1 MVNSS
6 LNLLLQITNTVD
18 KPKKNQPSL
27 DITPEIVKEHGLT
40 VDEFRRILDLIGR
53 TPNITELGIFSVMWS
68 EHCSY
73 KSSRPYLRKL
83 PVESPRVLQGP
94 GENAGVIDIGSG
106 LAVAFKIESHNHPS
120 FIEPHQGAAT
130 GVGGI
135 MRDIFTMGA
144 RPIAL
149 MNSLRFGE
157 LEDPRTRFLLNG
169 VVDGISSYGNCTG
182 VPTVG
187 GEIYFDACYN
197 GNILVNAFCLGLVK
211 TDKIFLA
218 GAGGVG
224 NQILYVGSK
233 TGRDGIHGASLLASS
248 EFDETTED
256 KRPTVQVGDPFTE
269 KLLIEA
275 CLELF
280 QCDWVVGVQDMGAA
294 GLTSSSFEM
303 AHRAG
308 NGVFMDLSKVPLRE
322 EGMVP
327 YEILLSESQERM
339 LFVVKP
345 GHEKEA
351 LAILDKWGLDAAI
364 IGEVVEEPNVRIQFE
379 EHEVVN
385 LPISP
390 VVDGALD
397 LKRPA
402 KRPEYIDKVVYT
414 NLNDFLDFSR
424 GDTALKKLL
433 SCPNIASKEWVY
445 EQYDHMVGL
454 NTLIVPGSDAAV
466 LRIKDTNKAVAISVD
481 CNSRYCYL
489 DPYEGAAI
497 AVSEACR
504 NVVCSGAK
512 PIGLTNCLNFGNPEK
527 PEIMWQFQQAV
538 KGMGDACKFFDIPV
552 VSGNVSL
559 YNETKGDAIYP
570 TPTVAVV
577 GLIENQEKVMTQGF
591 KKSGDQ
597 IALIGFTREELGGT
611 EYLKVMFDCSEGKHH
626 VLDRKNEKK
635 VQSFCRELIQKD
647 LISSAHDCSEG
658 GLAVAVA
665 ESCFSPGCE
674 TLGASLMIE
683 STLRNDSLLFG
694 ETQSRIIV
702 SFSKE
707 QINAIKDLAKD
718 FSVDFSLIGIVGG
731 SHLTITINGKE
742 VVKQEIE
749 LLKKI
754 WKNSLGNY
762 ARQTT

>member
-1 MVNSS
+1 MAKS
-6 LNLLLQITNTVD
+6 
-18 KPKKNQPSL
+18 KKNRPGPE
-27 DITPEIVKEHGLT
+27 ITPEIVREHGLT
-40 VDEFRRILDLIGR
+40 VEEFRRILDLIDR
-53 TPNITELGIFSVMWS
+53 PPNLTELGIFSVMWS

-83 PVESPRVLQGP
+83 PVEGPNVLQGP
-94 GENAGVIDIGSG
+94 GENAGVIDIGDG
-106 LAVAFKIESHNHPS
+106 LAVVFKIESHNHPS

-149 MNSLRFGE
+149 MNSLRFGDWE
-157 LEDPRTRFLLNG
+157 EPRTRFLLNG
-169 VVDGISSYGNCTG
+169 VVDGIASYGNCTG

-187 GEIYFDACYN
+187 GEIYFDSCYN
-197 GNILVNAFCLGLVK
+197 GNILGNAFCLGLVK
-211 TDKIFLA
+211 SDRIFLA

-280 QCDWVVGVQDMGAA
+280 ECDWVVGVQDMGAA

-303 AHRAG
+303 AHRAET
-308 NGVFMDLSKVPLRE
+308 GVFMDLSKVPLRE
-322 EGMVP
+322 EGMIP

-339 LFVVKP
+339 LFVIKP

-351 LAILDKWGLDAAI
+351 FAILDKWGLDGAI
-364 IGEVVEEPNVRIQFE
+364 IGEVIEEPCVRIQFDGK
-379 EHEVVN
+379 EVVN
-385 LPISP
+385 LPVFP

-397 LKRPA
+397 LKRET
-402 KRPEYIDKVVYT
+402 KRPEYLDQVVQIDLT
-414 NLNDFLDFSR
+414 ELPDFSH
-424 GDTALKKLL
+424 GDAALKKLL
-433 SCPNIASKEWVY
+433 ACPNIASKEWAF
-445 EQYDHMVGL
+445 EQYDHMVRL
-454 NTLIVPGSDAAV
+454 NTLVLPGSDAAV
-466 LRIKDTNKAVAISVD
+466 LRVKDTQKAIAISVD

-497 AVSEACR
+497 AVAEACR

-538 KGMGDACKFFDIPV
+538 EGMGDACRFFDIPV

-577 GLIENQEKVMTQGF
+577 GLVEDQKQIMTQGF

-597 IALIGFTREELGGT
+597 IALIGFTMEELGGT
-611 EYLKVMFDCSEGKHH
+611 EYLKTMFDRSDGKPP
-626 VLDRKNEKK
+626 VLDRKHEKQ
-635 VQSFCRELIQKD
+635 VQDFCLELIQKGF
-647 LISSAHDCSEG
+647 ISSAHDCSEG
-658 GLAVAVA
+658 GLAIAVA
-665 ESCFSPGCE
+665 ESCFSYGGQ
-674 TLGASLMIE
+674 TLGATLTLE
-683 STLRNDSLLFG
+683 STLRNDTLLFG
-694 ETQSRIIV
+694 ETLSRIII
-702 SFSKE
+702 SFPE
-707 QINAIKDLAKD
+707 ERTNEIEDLAMA
-718 FSVDFSLIGIVGG
+718 FPVDFSLIGKVGG
-731 SHLTITINGKE
+731 SHFTVTVNGKE
-742 VVKQEIE
+742 VIKQEVNI
-749 LLKKI
+749 LKNI
-754 WKNSLGNY
+754 WKTSLGNY
-762 ARQTT
+762 AGQVT

>member
-1 MVNSS
+1 M
-6 LNLLLQITNTVD
+6 D
-18 KPKKNQPSL
+18 KSKKIRPGPE
-27 DITPEIVKEHGLT
+27 ITPAIVREHGLT
-40 VDEFRRILDLIGR
+40 VEEFRRILDLINR
-53 TPNITELGIFSVMWS
+53 PPNLTELGIFSVMWS

-73 KSSRPYLRKL
+73 KSSRPYLRRL
-83 PVESPRVLQGP
+83 PVEGANVLQGP
-94 GENAGVIDIGSG
+94 GENAGVIDIGDG
-106 LAVAFKIESHNHPS
+106 LAVVFKIESHNHPS

-149 MNSLRFGE
+149 LNSLRFGD
-157 LEDPRTRFLLNG
+157 LEEPRTRFLLNG
-169 VVDGISSYGNCTG
+169 VVDGIASYGNCTG

-187 GEIYFDACYN
+187 GEIYFDSCYN

-211 TDKIFLA
+211 TDRIFCA
-218 GAGGVG
+218 GASGVG

-280 QCDWVVGVQDMGAA
+280 KFDWVVGVQDMGAA

-303 AHRAG
+303 AHRAET
-308 NGVFMDLSKVPLRE
+308 GVFMDLSKVPLRE

-339 LFVVKP
+339 LFVI
-345 GHEKEA
+345 EA
-351 LAILDKWGLDAAI
+351 GYENEVFAILDKWGLDGAI
-364 IGEVVEEPNVRIQFE
+364 IGEVIEESCVRIQFDGK
-379 EHEVVN
+379 EVVN
-385 LPISP
+385 LPVFP

-397 LKRPA
+397 LKREV
-402 KRPEYIDKVVYT
+402 KHPEYLDQVAHIDLT
-414 NLNDFLDFSR
+414 ELPDFSR

-433 SCPNIASKEWVY
+433 ACPNIASKEWVF
-445 EQYDHMVGL
+445 EQYDYMVRL
-454 NTLIVPGSDAAV
+454 NTLVLPGSDAAV
-466 LRIKDTNKAVAISVD
+466 LRIKDTQKAVAISVD

-497 AVSEACR
+497 AVAEACR

-512 PIGLTNCLNFGNPEK
+512 PIGLSNCLNFGNPEK

-538 KGMGDACKFFDIPV
+538 EGMGDACRFFDIPV

-559 YNETKGDAIYP
+559 YNETKGEAIYP
-570 TPTVAVV
+570 TPTIAVV
-577 GLIENQEKVMTQGF
+577 GLIEDQNRIMTQGF

-597 IALIGFTREELGGT
+597 IALIGFTMEELGGT
-611 EYLKVMFDCSEGKHH
+611 EYLKIMFDRSEGKPP
-626 VLDRKNEKK
+626 VLDRKHEKQ
-635 VQSFCRELIQKD
+635 VQDFCWELIQKGF
-647 LISSAHDCSEG
+647 ISSAHDCSEG
-658 GLAVAVA
+658 GLAIAVA
-665 ESCFSPGCE
+665 ESCFSYGGQ
-674 TLGASLMIE
+674 TLGATLTLE
-683 STLRNDSLLFG
+683 STLRNDTLLFG
-694 ETQSRIIV
+694 ETQSRIII
-702 SFSKE
+702 SFPE
-707 QINAIKDLAKD
+707 ERINEIEDLAMA
-718 FSVDFSLIGIVGG
+718 FPVDFSLIGKVGG
-731 SHLTITINGKE
+731 SNFTVTVNEEE
-742 VVKQEIE
+742 VIKQEINT
-749 LLKKI
+749 LKEI
-754 WKNSLGNY
+754 WKTSLGNY
-762 ARQTT
+762 AGQVT

>member
-1 MVNSS
+1 M
-6 LNLLLQITNTVD
+6 D
-18 KPKKNQPSL
+18 KPEKIRPGPKVTL
-27 DITPEIVKEHGLT
+27 KIAEEHGLT
-40 VDEFRRILDLIGR
+40 EEEYLRILDLIGR
-53 TPNITELGIFSVMWS
+53 TPNLTELGIFSVMWS

-73 KSSRPYLRKL
+73 KSSKPYLKKL
-83 PVESPRVLQGP
+83 PVKSPRVLQGP
-94 GENAGVIDIGSG
+94 GENAGVIDIGDG

-135 MRDIFTMGA
+135 MRDVFTMGA

-157 LEDPRTRFLLNG
+157 LDEPRTRFLLNG
-169 VVDGISSYGNCTG
+169 VVDGIASYGNCTG

-197 GNILVNAFCLGLVK
+197 GNILVNAFCLGLLK
-211 TDKIFLA
+211 SDRIFLA
-218 GAGGVG
+218 DAGGVG

-256 KRPTVQVGDPFTE
+256 KRPTVQIGDPFTE

-280 QCDWVVGVQDMGAA
+280 EYDWVVGVQDMGAA

-303 AHRAG
+303 AHRSKT
-308 NGVFMDLSKVPLRE
+308 GVSMDLSKVPLKE
-322 EGMVP
+322 EGMTP

-339 LFVVKP
+339 LFVIKP

-351 LAILDKWGLDAAI
+351 IAVLDKWGLDAAI
-364 IGEVVEEPNVRIQFE
+364 IGEVIEGSTVHIQFE
-379 EHEVVN
+379 GHEVVN
-385 LPISP
+385 LPIFP

-397 LKRPA
+397 LKRETR
-402 KRPEYIDKVVYT
+402 RPQYLDEVVHI
-414 NLNDFLDFSR
+414 NLTEFPDFSH
-424 GDTALKKLL
+424 GDKALKKLL
-433 SCPNIASKEWVY
+433 ACPNIASKEWVY
-445 EQYDHMVGL
+445 EQYDHMVRL
-454 NTLIVPGSDAAV
+454 NTLVLPGSDAAV

-497 AVSEACR
+497 AVAEACR
-504 NVVCSGAK
+504 NVVCSGAE

-538 KGMGDACKFFDIPV
+538 EGMGDACKFFNIPV

-559 YNETKGDAIYP
+559 YNETKGNAIYP

-577 GLIENQEKVMTQGF
+577 GLIENQQQIMTQGF
-591 KKSGDQ
+591 KESGDQ

-611 EYLKVMFDCSEGKHH
+611 EYLKVMFDRSEGKPP
-626 VLDRKNEKK
+626 VLDRKYEKQ
-635 VQSFCRELIQKD
+635 VHDFCRELIQKG

-665 ESCFSPGCE
+665 ESCFSPGCQ
-674 TLGASLMIE
+674 TLGATLTLE
-683 STLRNDSLLFG
+683 STLRNDTLLFG
-694 ETQSRIIV
+694 ETQSRIVI
-702 SFSKE
+702 SFSE
-707 QINAIKDLAKD
+707 ERINQIEDMARKSK
-718 FSVDFSLIGIVGG
+718 VDFSLIGKVGG
-731 SHLTITINGKE
+731 SHFTVMVNGKE
-742 VVKQEIE
+742 VVKQDIE
-749 LLKKI
+749 DLKEI
-754 WKNSLGNY
+754 WKTSLGNY
-762 ARQTT
+762 AR

>member
-1 MVNSS
+1 M
-6 LNLLLQITNTVD
+6 D
-18 KPKKNQPSL
+18 KPKKIRPAPE
-27 DITPEIVKEHGLT
+27 ITPEIVREHGLT
-40 VDEFRRILDLIGR
+40 VEEFRRITDLIDR
-53 TPNITELGIFSVMWS
+53 TPNMTELGIFSVMWS

-83 PVESPRVLQGP
+83 PVEGPKVLQGP
-94 GENAGVIDIGSG
+94 GENAGVIDIGDG
-106 LAVAFKIESHNHPS
+106 LAVVFKIESHNHPS
-120 FIEPHQGAAT
+120 FIEPRQGAAT

-149 MNSLRFGE
+149 MNSLRFGD
-157 LEDPRTRFLLNG
+157 LEEPRTRFLLNG
-169 VVDGISSYGNCTG
+169 VVDGIASYGNCTG

-187 GEIYFDACYN
+187 GEIYFDSCYN

-211 TDKIFLA
+211 TDRIFLA

-280 QCDWVVGVQDMGAA
+280 EFDWVMGVQDMGAA

-303 AHRAG
+303 AHRAKT
-308 NGVFMDLSKVPLRE
+308 GVFMDLSKVPLRE
-322 EGMVP
+322 EGMIP

-339 LFVVKP
+339 LFVIEP
-345 GHEKEA
+345 GHENEA
-351 LAILDKWGLDAAI
+351 FAILDKWGLDGAI
-364 IGEVVEEPNVRIQFE
+364 IGEVIEESCVRIQFDGK
-379 EHEVVN
+379 EVVN
-385 LPISP
+385 LPVFP

-397 LKRPA
+397 LKREV
-402 KRPEYIDKVVYT
+402 KHPEYLDQVAHIDLT
-414 NLNDFLDFSR
+414 ELPDFSR

-433 SCPNIASKEWVY
+433 ACPNIASKEWVF
-445 EQYDHMVGL
+445 EQYDHMVRL
-454 NTLIVPGSDAAV
+454 NTLVLPGSDAAV
-466 LRIKDTNKAVAISVD
+466 LRIKDTQKAVAISVD

-497 AVSEACR
+497 AVAEACR

-512 PIGLTNCLNFGNPEK
+512 PIGLSNCLNFGNPEK

-538 KGMGDACKFFDIPV
+538 EGMGDACRFFDIPV

-559 YNETKGDAIYP
+559 YNETKGEAIYP
-570 TPTVAVV
+570 TPTIAVV
-577 GLIENQEKVMTQGF
+577 GLIEDQNRIMTQGF

-597 IALIGFTREELGGT
+597 IALIGFTMEELGGT
-611 EYLKVMFDCSEGKHH
+611 EYLKIMFDRSEGKPP
-626 VLDRKNEKK
+626 VLDRKHEKQ
-635 VQSFCRELIQKD
+635 VQDFCWELIQKGF
-647 LISSAHDCSEG
+647 ISSAHDCSEG
-658 GLAVAVA
+658 GLAIAVA
-665 ESCFSPGCE
+665 ESCFSYGGQ
-674 TLGASLMIE
+674 TLGATLTLE
-683 STLRNDSLLFG
+683 STLRNDTLLFG
-694 ETQSRIIV
+694 ETQSRIII
-702 SFSKE
+702 SFPE
-707 QINAIKDLAKD
+707 ERINEIEDLAMA
-718 FSVDFSLIGIVGG
+718 FPVDFSLIGKVGG
-731 SHLTITINGKE
+731 SHFTVTVNEEE
-742 VVKQEIE
+742 VIKQEINILKE
-749 LLKKI
+749 L
-754 WKNSLGNY
+754 WKTSLGSY
-762 ARQTT
+762 AGQVT

>member
-1 MVNSS
+1 M
-6 LNLLLQITNTVD
+6 D
-18 KPKKNQPSL
+18 KPKKIRPAPE
-27 DITPEIVKEHGLT
+27 ITPEIVREHGLT
-40 VDEFRRILDLIGR
+40 VEEFRRITDLIDR
-53 TPNITELGIFSVMWS
+53 TPNMTELGIFSVMWS

-83 PVESPRVLQGP
+83 PVEGPKVLQGP
-94 GENAGVIDIGSG
+94 GENAGVIDIGDG
-106 LAVAFKIESHNHPS
+106 LAVVFKIESHNHPS
-120 FIEPHQGAAT
+120 FIEPRQGAAT

-149 MNSLRFGE
+149 MNSLRFGD
-157 LEDPRTRFLLNG
+157 LEEPRTRFLLNG
-169 VVDGISSYGNCTG
+169 VVDGIASYGNCTG

-187 GEIYFDACYN
+187 GEIYFDSCYN

-211 TDKIFLA
+211 TDRIFLA

-280 QCDWVVGVQDMGAA
+280 EFDWVMGVQDMGAA

-303 AHRAG
+303 AHRAKT
-308 NGVFMDLSKVPLRE
+308 GVFMDLSKVPLRE
-322 EGMVP
+322 EGMIP

-339 LFVVKP
+339 LFVIEP
-345 GHEKEA
+345 GHENEA
-351 LAILDKWGLDAAI
+351 FAILDKWGLDGAI
-364 IGEVVEEPNVRIQFE
+364 IGEVIEESCVRIQFDGR
-379 EHEVVN
+379 EVVN
-385 LPISP
+385 LPVFP

-397 LKRPA
+397 LKREV
-402 KRPEYIDKVVYT
+402 KHPEYLDQVAHIDLT
-414 NLNDFLDFSR
+414 ELPDFSR

-433 SCPNIASKEWVY
+433 ACPNIASKEWVF
-445 EQYDHMVGL
+445 EQYDHMVRL
-454 NTLIVPGSDAAV
+454 NTLVLPGSDAAV
-466 LRIKDTNKAVAISVD
+466 LRIKDTQKAVAISVD

-497 AVSEACR
+497 AVAEACR

-512 PIGLTNCLNFGNPEK
+512 PIGLSNCLNFGNPEK

-538 KGMGDACKFFDIPV
+538 EGMGDACRFFDIPV

-559 YNETKGDAIYP
+559 YNETKGEAIYP
-570 TPTVAVV
+570 TPTIAVV
-577 GLIENQEKVMTQGF
+577 GLIEDQNRIMTQGF

-597 IALIGFTREELGGT
+597 IALIGFTMEELGGT
-611 EYLKVMFDCSEGKHH
+611 EYLKIMFDRSEGKPP
-626 VLDRKNEKK
+626 VLDRKHEKQ
-635 VQSFCRELIQKD
+635 VQDFCWELIQKGF
-647 LISSAHDCSEG
+647 ISSAHDCSEG
-658 GLAVAVA
+658 GLAIAVA
-665 ESCFSPGCE
+665 ESCFSYGGQ
-674 TLGASLMIE
+674 TLGATLTLE
-683 STLRNDSLLFG
+683 STLRNDTLLFG
-694 ETQSRIIV
+694 ETQSRIII
-702 SFSKE
+702 SFPE
-707 QINAIKDLAKD
+707 ERINEIEDLAMT
-718 FSVDFSLIGIVGG
+718 FPVDFSLIGKVGG
-731 SHLTITINGKE
+731 SHFTVTVNEEE
-742 VVKQEIE
+742 VIKQEINILKE
-749 LLKKI
+749 L
-754 WKNSLGNY
+754 WKTSLGNY
-762 ARQTT
+762 AGQVT

>member
-1 MVNSS
+1 
-6 LNLLLQITNTVD
+6 VD
-18 KPKKNQPSL
+18 KPKKNRPGPE
-27 DITPEIVKEHGLT
+27 ITPEIVREHGLT
-40 VDEFRRILDLIGR
+40 VEEFRRILDLIDR
-53 TPNITELGIFSVMWS
+53 PPNLTELGIFSVMWS

-83 PVESPRVLQGP
+83 PVEGPNVLQGP
-94 GENAGVIDIGSG
+94 GENAGVIDIGDG
-106 LAVAFKIESHNHPS
+106 LAVVFKIESHNHPS

-149 MNSLRFGE
+149 MNSLRFGD
-157 LEDPRTRFLLNG
+157 LEEPRTRFLLNG
-169 VVDGISSYGNCTG
+169 VVDGIASYGNCTG

-187 GEIYFDACYN
+187 GEIYFDSCYN

-211 TDKIFLA
+211 TDRIFLA

-280 QCDWVVGVQDMGAA
+280 ACDWVVGVQDMGAA

-303 AHRAG
+303 AHRAET
-308 NGVFMDLSKVPLRE
+308 GVFMDLSKVPLRE
-322 EGMVP
+322 EGMIP

-339 LFVVKP
+339 LFVIKP
-345 GHEKEA
+345 GHENEA
-351 LAILDKWGLDAAI
+351 FAILDKWGLDGAI
-364 IGEVVEEPNVRIQFE
+364 IGEVIEEPCVRIQFDGK
-379 EHEVVN
+379 EVVN
-385 LPISP
+385 LPVFP

-397 LKRPA
+397 LKRET
-402 KRPEYIDKVVYT
+402 KRPEYLDQVVQVDLT
-414 NLNDFLDFSR
+414 ELPDFSR

-433 SCPNIASKEWVY
+433 ACPNIASKEWAF
-445 EQYDHMVGL
+445 EQYDHMVRL
-454 NTLIVPGSDAAV
+454 NTLVLPGSDAAV
-466 LRIKDTNKAVAISVD
+466 LRVKDTQKAVAISVD

-497 AVSEACR
+497 AVAEACR

-538 KGMGDACKFFDIPV
+538 EGMGDACRFFDIPV

-577 GLIENQEKVMTQGF
+577 GLVEDQKQIMTQGF

-597 IALIGFTREELGGT
+597 IALIGFTMEELGGT
-611 EYLKVMFDCSEGKHH
+611 EYLKTMFDRSEGKPP
-626 VLDRKNEKK
+626 VLDRKHEKQ
-635 VQSFCRELIQKD
+635 VQGFCLELIQKGF
-647 LISSAHDCSEG
+647 ISSAHDCSEG
-658 GLAVAVA
+658 GLAIAVA
-665 ESCFSPGCE
+665 ESCFSYGGQ
-674 TLGASLMIE
+674 TLGATLTLE
-683 STLRNDSLLFG
+683 STLRNDTLLFG
-694 ETQSRIIV
+694 ETLSRIII
-702 SFSKE
+702 SFPE
-707 QINAIKDLAKD
+707 ERTNEIEDLAMA
-718 FSVDFSLIGIVGG
+718 FPVDFSLIGKVGG
-731 SHLTITINGKE
+731 SHFTVTVNGKE
-742 VVKQEIE
+742 VIKQEVNI
-749 LLKKI
+749 LKNI
-754 WKNSLGNY
+754 WKTSLGSY
-762 ARQTT
+762 AGQVT

>member
-1 MVNSS
+1 
-6 LNLLLQITNTVD
+6 VD
-18 KPKKNQPSL
+18 KPKKIQPGL
-27 DITPEIVKEHGLT
+27 EITPEIVKEHGLT
-40 VDEFRRILDLIGR
+40 VEEFRRILDLIGR
-53 TPNITELGIFSVMWS
+53 TPNMTELGIFSVMWS

-83 PVESPRVLQGP
+83 PVESPRVLQDP
-94 GENAGVIDIGSG
+94 GENAGVIDIGDG
-106 LAVAFKIESHNHPS
+106 LAVAFKIESHNQLS
-120 FIEPHQGAAT
+120 FIEPRQGAAT

-135 MRDIFTMGA
+135 MRDVFTMGA

-157 LEDPRTRFLLNG
+157 LEEPRTRFLLNG

-197 GNILVNAFCLGLVK
+197 GNNLVNAFCLGLVK
-211 TDKIFLA
+211 TDRIFLA

-233 TGRDGIHGASLLASS
+233 TGRDGIHGASLLAAS
-248 EFDETTED
+248 EFDENTED

-280 QCDWVVGVQDMGAA
+280 ECDWVVGVQDMGAA

-303 AHRAG
+303 AHRAET
-308 NGVFMDLSKVPLRE
+308 GVFMDLSKVPLRE
-322 EGMVP
+322 EGMTP

-339 LFVVKP
+339 LFVIKP
-345 GHEKEA
+345 GYEKEA

-379 EHEVVN
+379 GKEVVN
-385 LPISP
+385 LPIIP

-397 LKRPA
+397 LKRPT
-402 KRPEYIDKVVYT
+402 KRPDYLDEVAHISLT
-414 NLNDFLDFSR
+414 EFPDFSR

-433 SCPNIASKEWVY
+433 ACLNIASKEWVY
-445 EQYDHMVGL
+445 EQYDHMVRL
-454 NTLIVPGSDAAV
+454 NTLVLPGSDAAV
-466 LRIKDTNKAVAISVD
+466 MRIKDTNKAIAMSVD

-497 AVSEACR
+497 AVAEACR
-504 NVVCSGAK
+504 NVVCSGAE

-538 KGMGDACKFFDIPV
+538 EGMGDACRFFDIPV

-577 GLIENQEKVMTQGF
+577 GLIEDKKKIMTQGF

-597 IALIGFTREELGGT
+597 IALIGFTMEELGGT
-611 EYLKVMFDCSEGKHH
+611 EYLKVMFDRSAGKPP
-626 VLDRKNEKK
+626 VLDRKHEKQ
-635 VQSFCRELIQKD
+635 VQGFCRELIQRGF
-647 LISSAHDCSEG
+647 ISSAHDCSEG
-658 GLAVAVA
+658 GLAIAVA
-665 ESCFSPGCE
+665 ESCFSPGCQ
-674 TLGASLMIE
+674 TLGATLTLE
-683 STLRNDSLLFG
+683 STLRNDTLLFG
-694 ETQSRIIV
+694 ETQSRIVI
-702 SFSKE
+702 SFPE
-707 QINAIKDLAKD
+707 ERINEIEDLAMA
-718 FSVDFSLIGIVGG
+718 FPVDFSLIGKVGG
-731 SHLTITINGKE
+731 SHFTIMVNGNE
-742 VVKQEIE
+742 IIKQEIDV
-749 LLKKI
+749 LKEI
-754 WKNSLGNY
+754 WKTSLGNY
-762 ARQTT
+762 AGQTT

>member
-1 MVNSS
+1 MAKSFF
-6 LNLLLQITNTVD
+6 NLLFQIPDTVD
-18 KPKKNQPSL
+18 KTKKNRPGPE
-27 DITPEIVKEHGLT
+27 ITPQIVKEHGLT
-40 VDEFRRILDLIGR
+40 VEEFRRILDLIER
-53 TPNITELGIFSVMWS
+53 TPNLTELGIFSVMWS

-83 PVESPRVLQGP
+83 PVEGPRVLQGP
-94 GENAGVIDIGSG
+94 GENAGVIDIGDG
-106 LAVAFKIESHNHPS
+106 QAVAFKIESHNHPS
-120 FIEPHQGAAT
+120 FIEPRQGAAT

-157 LEDPRTRFLLNG
+157 LSEPRTRFLLNG

-197 GNILVNAFCLGLVK
+197 GNILVNAFCLGLVNS
-211 TDKIFLA
+211 DRIFLA

-280 QCDWVVGVQDMGAA
+280 KFDWVVGVQDMGAA

-303 AHRAG
+303 AHRAET
-308 NGVFMDLSKVPLRE
+308 GVFMDLSKVPLRE
-322 EGMVP
+322 EGMIP

-339 LFVVKP
+339 LFVIEP
-345 GHEKEA
+345 GHESEA
-351 LAILDKWGLDAAI
+351 LAVLGKWGLDAAI
-364 IGEVVEEPNVRIQFE
+364 IGEVIEEPCVRIQFE
-379 EHEVVN
+379 GKEVVN
-385 LPISP
+385 LPVFP

-397 LKRPA
+397 LKRESR
-402 KRPEYIDKVVYT
+402 RPKYLDKVEHV
-414 NLNDFLDFSR
+414 NLTELPDISEGN
-424 GDTALKKLL
+424 TALKKLL
-433 SCPNIASKEWVY
+433 ACPNIASKEWVF
-445 EQYDHMVGL
+445 EQYDHMVRL
-454 NTLIVPGSDAAV
+454 NTLVMPGSDAAV
-466 LRIKDTNKAVAISVD
+466 IRIKGTQKAIAMSVD

-497 AVSEACR
+497 AVAEACR
-504 NVVCSGAK
+504 NVVCSGAQ

-538 KGMGDACKFFDIPV
+538 EGMGDACRFFDIPV

-559 YNETKGDAIYP
+559 YNETKRDAIYP

-577 GLIENQEKVMTQGF
+577 GLIEDHKKIMTQGF

-597 IALIGFTREELGGT
+597 IALIGFTMEELGGT
-611 EYLKVMFDCSEGKHH
+611 EYLKVMFDRSEGKIP
-626 VLDRKNEKK
+626 VLDRKHEKQ
-635 VQSFCRELIQKD
+635 VQEFCRELIQKG

-665 ESCFSPGCE
+665 ESCFSYGGE
-674 TLGASLMIE
+674 TFGATLTLE
-683 STLRNDSLLFG
+683 STLRNDTLLFG
-694 ETQSRIIV
+694 ETQSRIVV
-702 SFSKE
+702 SFPE
-707 QINAIKDLAKD
+707 ERIDEIEDLAMA
-718 FSVDFSLIGIVGG
+718 FPVDFSLIGKVGG
-731 SHLTITINGKE
+731 SHYTINVNGKE
-742 VVKQEIE
+742 VVKQEINIIKE
-749 LLKKI
+749 I
-754 WKNSLGNY
+754 WKTSLGNY
-762 ARQTT
+762 AGQVT

>member
-1 MVNSS
+1 M
-6 LNLLLQITNTVD
+6 D
-18 KPKKNQPSL
+18 KPKKIRPAPE
-27 DITPEIVKEHGLT
+27 ITPEIVREHGLT
-40 VDEFRRILDLIGR
+40 VEEFRRITDLIDR
-53 TPNITELGIFSVMWS
+53 TPNMTELGIFSVMWS

-83 PVESPRVLQGP
+83 PVEGPKVLQGP
-94 GENAGVIDIGSG
+94 GENAGVIDIGDG
-106 LAVAFKIESHNHPS
+106 LAVVFKIESHNHPS
-120 FIEPHQGAAT
+120 FIEPRQGAAT

-149 MNSLRFGE
+149 MNSLRFGD
-157 LEDPRTRFLLNG
+157 LEEPRTRFLLNG
-169 VVDGISSYGNCTG
+169 VVDGIASYGNCTG

-187 GEIYFDACYN
+187 GEIYFDSCYN

-211 TDKIFLA
+211 TDRIFLA

-280 QCDWVVGVQDMGAA
+280 EFDWVMGVQDMGAA

-303 AHRAG
+303 AHRAKT
-308 NGVFMDLSKVPLRE
+308 GVFMDLSKVPLRE
-322 EGMVP
+322 EGMIP

-339 LFVVKP
+339 LFVIEP
-345 GHEKEA
+345 GHENEA
-351 LAILDKWGLDAAI
+351 FAILDKWGLDGAI
-364 IGEVVEEPNVRIQFE
+364 IGEVIEESCVRIQFDGK
-379 EHEVVN
+379 EVVN
-385 LPISP
+385 LPVFP

-397 LKRPA
+397 LKREV
-402 KRPEYIDKVVYT
+402 KHPEYLDQVAHIDLT
-414 NLNDFLDFSR
+414 ELPDFSR

-433 SCPNIASKEWVY
+433 ACPNIASKEWVF
-445 EQYDHMVGL
+445 EQYDYMVRL
-454 NTLIVPGSDAAV
+454 NTLVLPGSDAAV
-466 LRIKDTNKAVAISVD
+466 LRIKDTQKAVAISVD

-497 AVSEACR
+497 AVAEACR

-512 PIGLTNCLNFGNPEK
+512 PIGLSNCLNFGNPEK

-538 KGMGDACKFFDIPV
+538 EGMGDACRFFDIPV

-559 YNETKGDAIYP
+559 YNETKGEAIYP
-570 TPTVAVV
+570 TPTIAVV
-577 GLIENQEKVMTQGF
+577 GLIEDQNRIMTQGF

-597 IALIGFTREELGGT
+597 IALIGFTMEELGGT
-611 EYLKVMFDCSEGKHH
+611 EYLKIMFDRSEGKPP
-626 VLDRKNEKK
+626 VLDRKHEKQ
-635 VQSFCRELIQKD
+635 VQDFCWELIQKGF
-647 LISSAHDCSEG
+647 ISSAHDCSEG
-658 GLAVAVA
+658 GLAIAVA
-665 ESCFSPGCE
+665 ESCFSYGGQ
-674 TLGASLMIE
+674 TLGATLTLE
-683 STLRNDSLLFG
+683 STLRNDTLLFG
-694 ETQSRIIV
+694 ETQSRIII
-702 SFSKE
+702 SFPE
-707 QINAIKDLAKD
+707 ERINEIEDLAMT
-718 FSVDFSLIGIVGG
+718 FPVEFSLIGKVGG
-731 SHLTITINGKE
+731 SHFTVTVNEEE
-742 VVKQEIE
+742 VIKQEINI
-749 LLKKI
+749 LKEI
-754 WKNSLGNY
+754 WKTSLGSY
-762 ARQTT
+762 AGQVT

>member
-1 MVNSS
+1 
-6 LNLLLQITNTVD
+6 VD
-18 KPKKNQPSL
+18 KPKKNRPYPE
-27 DITPEIVKEHGLT
+27 ITPEIVKEHGLT
-40 VDEFRRILDLIGR
+40 VEEFRRILDLIGR
-53 TPNITELGIFSVMWS
+53 NPNMAELGIFSVMWS

-94 GENAGVIDIGSG
+94 GENAGVIDIGDG

-120 FIEPHQGAAT
+120 FIEPRQGAAT

-135 MRDIFTMGA
+135 MRDVFTMGA

-157 LEDPRTRFLLNG
+157 LEEQRTRFLLNG

-197 GNILVNAFCLGLVK
+197 GNNLVNAFCLGLVK
-211 TDKIFLA
+211 TDRVFLA

-248 EFDETTED
+248 EFDENTED

-275 CLELF
+275 CLDLF
-280 QCDWVVGVQDMGAA
+280 ECNWVVGVQDMGAA

-303 AHRAG
+303 AHRAET
-308 NGVFMDLSKVPLRE
+308 GVFMDLSKVPLRE
-322 EGMVP
+322 EGMTP

-339 LFVVKP
+339 LFVIKP
-345 GHEKEA
+345 GYEKEA

-379 EHEVVN
+379 GKEVVN
-385 LPISP
+385 LPIIP

-397 LKRPA
+397 LKRPT
-402 KRPEYIDKVVYT
+402 KRPGYLDEVVHIS
-414 NLNDFLDFSR
+414 LNEFPDFSR

-433 SCPNIASKEWVY
+433 ACPNIASKEWVY
-445 EQYDHMVGL
+445 EQYDHMVRL
-454 NTLIVPGSDAAV
+454 NTLVLPGSDAAV
-466 LRIKDTNKAVAISVD
+466 MRIKDTNKAIAMSVD

-497 AVSEACR
+497 AVAEACR
-504 NVVCSGAK
+504 NVVCSGAE

-527 PEIMWQFQQAV
+527 PEIMWQFQKAV
-538 KGMGDACKFFDIPV
+538 KGMGDACRFFNIPV

-570 TPTVAVV
+570 TPTVGVV
-577 GLIENQEKVMTQGF
+577 GLIEDQKKIMTQGF

-597 IALIGFTREELGGT
+597 IALIGFTMEELGGT
-611 EYLKVMFDCSEGKHH
+611 EYLKVMFDRSAGKPP
-626 VLDRKNEKK
+626 VLDRKNEKQ
-635 VQSFCRELIQKD
+635 VQDFCRELIRRGF
-647 LISSAHDCSEG
+647 ISSAHDCSEG
-658 GLAVAVA
+658 GLAIAVA
-665 ESCFSPGCE
+665 ESCFSPGCQ
-674 TLGASLMIE
+674 TLGATLTLE
-683 STLRNDSLLFG
+683 STLRNDTLLFG
-694 ETQSRIIV
+694 ETQSRIVI
-702 SFSKE
+702 SFPE
-707 QINAIKDLAKD
+707 ERINEIEDLAMA
-718 FSVDFSLIGIVGG
+718 FPVNFSLIGKVGG
-731 SHLTITINGKE
+731 SHFTIMVNGNE
-742 VVKQEIE
+742 IVKQEIDV
-749 LLKKI
+749 LKEI
-754 WKNSLGNY
+754 WKTSLGNY
-762 ARQTT
+762 AGQTT

>member
-1 MVNSS
+1 M
-6 LNLLLQITNTVD
+6 D
-18 KPKKNQPSL
+18 KSKKIRPGPE
-27 DITPEIVKEHGLT
+27 ITPAIVREHGLT
-40 VDEFRRILDLIGR
+40 VEEFRRILDLINR
-53 TPNITELGIFSVMWS
+53 PPNLTELGIFSVMWS

-73 KSSRPYLRKL
+73 KSSRPYLRRL
-83 PVESPRVLQGP
+83 PVEGANVLQGP
-94 GENAGVIDIGSG
+94 GENAGVIDIGDG
-106 LAVAFKIESHNHPS
+106 LAVVFKIESHNHPS

-149 MNSLRFGE
+149 MNSLRFGD
-157 LEDPRTRFLLNG
+157 LEEPRTRFLLNG
-169 VVDGISSYGNCTG
+169 VVDGIASYGNCTG

-187 GEIYFDACYN
+187 GEIYFDSCYN

-211 TDKIFLA
+211 TDRIFLA

-280 QCDWVVGVQDMGAA
+280 EFDWVMGVQDMGAA

-303 AHRAG
+303 AHRAKT
-308 NGVFMDLSKVPLRE
+308 GVFMDLSKVPLRE
-322 EGMVP
+322 EGMIP

-339 LFVVKP
+339 LFVIEP
-345 GHEKEA
+345 GHENEA
-351 LAILDKWGLDAAI
+351 FAILDKWGLDGAI
-364 IGEVVEEPNVRIQFE
+364 IGEVIEESCVRIQFDGK
-379 EHEVVN
+379 EVVN
-385 LPISP
+385 LPVFP

-397 LKRPA
+397 LKREV
-402 KRPEYIDKVVYT
+402 KHPEYLDQVAHIDLT
-414 NLNDFLDFSR
+414 ELPDFSR

-433 SCPNIASKEWVY
+433 ACPNIASKEWVF
-445 EQYDHMVGL
+445 EQYDHMVRL
-454 NTLIVPGSDAAV
+454 NTLVLPGSDAAV
-466 LRIKDTNKAVAISVD
+466 LRIKDTQKAVAISVD

-497 AVSEACR
+497 AVAEACR

-512 PIGLTNCLNFGNPEK
+512 PIGLSNCLNFGNPEK

-538 KGMGDACKFFDIPV
+538 EGMGDACRFFDIPV

-559 YNETKGDAIYP
+559 YNETKGEAIYP
-570 TPTVAVV
+570 TPTIAVV
-577 GLIENQEKVMTQGF
+577 GLIEDQNRIMTQGF

-597 IALIGFTREELGGT
+597 IALIGFTMEELGGT
-611 EYLKVMFDCSEGKHH
+611 EYLKIMFDRSEGKPP
-626 VLDRKNEKK
+626 VLDRKHEKR
-635 VQSFCRELIQKD
+635 VQDFCWELIQKGF
-647 LISSAHDCSEG
+647 ISSAHDCSEG
-658 GLAVAVA
+658 GLAIAVA
-665 ESCFSPGCE
+665 ESCFSYGGQ
-674 TLGASLMIE
+674 TLGATLTLE
-683 STLRNDSLLFG
+683 STLRNDTLLFG
-694 ETQSRIIV
+694 ETQSRIII
-702 SFSKE
+702 SFPE
-707 QINAIKDLAKD
+707 ERINEIEDLAMT
-718 FSVDFSLIGIVGG
+718 FPVDFSLIGKVGG
-731 SHLTITINGKE
+731 SHFTVTVNEEE
-742 VVKQEIE
+742 VIKQEINI
-749 LLKKI
+749 LKEI
-754 WKNSLGNY
+754 WKTSLGSY
-762 ARQTT
+762 AGQVT

>member
-1 MVNSS
+1 M
-6 LNLLLQITNTVD
+6 D
-18 KPKKNQPSL
+18 KPKKIRPAPE
-27 DITPEIVKEHGLT
+27 ITPEIVREHGLT
-40 VDEFRRILDLIGR
+40 VEEFRRITDLIDR
-53 TPNITELGIFSVMWS
+53 TPNMTELGIFSVMWS

-83 PVESPRVLQGP
+83 PVEGPKVLQGP
-94 GENAGVIDIGSG
+94 GENAGVIDIGDG
-106 LAVAFKIESHNHPS
+106 LAVVFKIESHNHPS
-120 FIEPHQGAAT
+120 FIEPRQGAAT

-149 MNSLRFGE
+149 MNSLRFGD
-157 LEDPRTRFLLNG
+157 LEEPRTRFLLNG
-169 VVDGISSYGNCTG
+169 VVDGIASYGNCAG

-187 GEIYFDACYN
+187 GEIYFDSCYN

-211 TDKIFLA
+211 TDRIFLA

-280 QCDWVVGVQDMGAA
+280 EFDWVMGVQDMGAA

-303 AHRAG
+303 AHRAKT
-308 NGVFMDLSKVPLRE
+308 GVFMDLSKVPLRE
-322 EGMVP
+322 EGMIP

-339 LFVVKP
+339 LFVIEP
-345 GHEKEA
+345 GHENEA
-351 LAILDKWGLDAAI
+351 FAILDKWGLDGAI
-364 IGEVVEEPNVRIQFE
+364 IGEVIEESCVRIQFDGK
-379 EHEVVN
+379 EVVN
-385 LPISP
+385 LPVFP

-397 LKRPA
+397 LKREV
-402 KRPEYIDKVVYT
+402 KHPEYLDQVAHIDLT
-414 NLNDFLDFSR
+414 ELPDFSR

-433 SCPNIASKEWVY
+433 ACPNIASKEWVF
-445 EQYDHMVGL
+445 EQYDHMVRL
-454 NTLIVPGSDAAV
+454 NTLVLPGSDAAV
-466 LRIKDTNKAVAISVD
+466 LRIKDTQKAVAISVD

-497 AVSEACR
+497 AVAEACR

-512 PIGLTNCLNFGNPEK
+512 PIGLSYCLNFGNPEK

-538 KGMGDACKFFDIPV
+538 EGMGDACRFFDIPV

-559 YNETKGDAIYP
+559 YNETKGEAIYP
-570 TPTVAVV
+570 TPTIAVV
-577 GLIENQEKVMTQGF
+577 GLIEDQNRIMTQGF

-597 IALIGFTREELGGT
+597 IALIGFTMEELGGT
-611 EYLKVMFDCSEGKHH
+611 EYLKIMFDRSEGKPP
-626 VLDRKNEKK
+626 VLDRKHEKQ
-635 VQSFCRELIQKD
+635 VQDFCWELIQKGF
-647 LISSAHDCSEG
+647 ISSAHDCSEG
-658 GLAVAVA
+658 GLAIAVA
-665 ESCFSPGCE
+665 ESCFSYGGQ
-674 TLGASLMIE
+674 TLGATLTLE
-683 STLRNDSLLFG
+683 STLRNDTLLFG
-694 ETQSRIIV
+694 ETQSRIII
-702 SFSKE
+702 SFPE
-707 QINAIKDLAKD
+707 ERINEIEDLAMT
-718 FSVDFSLIGIVGG
+718 FPVDFSLIGKVGG
-731 SHLTITINGKE
+731 SHFTVTVNEEE
-742 VVKQEIE
+742 VIKQEINI
-749 LLKKI
+749 LKEI
-754 WKNSLGNY
+754 WKTSLGSY
-762 ARQTT
+762 AGQVT

>member
-1 MVNSS
+1 MANSFFNP
-6 LNLLLQITNTVD
+6 LFQIPNAVD
-18 KPKKNQPSL
+18 KSKKIRPGSE
-27 DITPEIVKEHGLT
+27 ITPEIVKAHGLT

-53 TPNITELGIFSVMWS
+53 TPNMTELGIFSVMWS

-73 KSSRPYLRKL
+73 KSSKPYLRKL
-83 PVESPRVLQGP
+83 PVEGPRVIQGP
-94 GENAGVIDIGSG
+94 GENAGVIDIGDG
-106 LAVAFKIESHNHPS
+106 QAIVFKIESHNHPS
-120 FIEPHQGAAT
+120 FIEPRQGAAT

-149 MNSLRFGE
+149 LNSLRFGD
-157 LEDPRTRFLLNG
+157 LEEPRTRFLLNG
-169 VVDGISSYGNCTG
+169 VVDGIASYGNCTG

-187 GEIYFDACYN
+187 GEIYFDSCYN

-211 TDKIFLA
+211 TDRIFLA

-280 QCDWVVGVQDMGAA
+280 KFDWVVGVQDMGAA

-303 AHRAG
+303 AHRAET
-308 NGVFMDLSKVPLRE
+308 GVFMDLSKIPLRE
-322 EGMVP
+322 EGMTP

-339 LFVVKP
+339 LFVIEP

-351 LAILDKWGLDAAI
+351 FAVLEKWGLDAAI
-364 IGEVVEEPNVRIQFE
+364 IGEVIKDPCVRIEFE
-379 EHEVVN
+379 EKEVVN
-385 LPISP
+385 LPIFP

-397 LKRPA
+397 LIRPSKRPA
-402 KRPEYIDKVVYT
+402 YLDEVEQV
-414 NLNDFLDFSR
+414 NLADLPDISN
-424 GDTALKKLL
+424 GNTAIKKLL
-433 SCPNIASKEWVY
+433 ASLNIASKEWVF
-445 EQYDHMVGL
+445 EQYDHMVRL
-454 NTLIVPGSDAAV
+454 NTLVMPGSDAAV
-466 LRIKDTNKAVAISVD
+466 LRIKDTQKAVAISVD

-489 DPYEGAAI
+489 NPYEGAAI
-497 AVSEACR
+497 AVAEACR

-527 PEIMWQFQQAV
+527 PEIMWQLQQAV
-538 KGMGDACKFFDIPV
+538 EGMGDACRFFDIPV

-559 YNETKGDAIYP
+559 YNETKGNAIYP

-577 GLIENQEKVMTQGF
+577 GLIEDQQKVMTQGF
-591 KKSGDQ
+591 KKAGDQ
-597 IALIGFTREELGGT
+597 IALIGFSMEELGGT
-611 EYLKVMFDCSEGKHH
+611 EYLKVMFDRSEGEPPI
-626 VLDRKNEKK
+626 LDRKNEKQ
-635 VQSFCRELIQKD
+635 VQDFCLDLIQKG

-665 ESCFSPGCE
+665 ESCFSYGGH
-674 TLGASLMIE
+674 TLGATLTLE

-694 ETQSRIIV
+694 ETQSRIII
-702 SFSKE
+702 SFPEERTKE
-707 QINAIKDLAKD
+707 IEKLAAACPIN
-718 FSVDFSLIGIVGG
+718 FSLIGNVGG
-731 SHLTITINGKE
+731 SDYTILVNGQE
-742 VVKQEIE
+742 VIKQKIKV
-749 LLKKI
+749 LKDI

-762 ARQTT
+762 AG

>member
-1 MVNSS
+1 MANSFFNP
-6 LNLLLQITNTVD
+6 LFQIPNAVD
-18 KPKKNQPSL
+18 KSKKIRPGSE
-27 DITPEIVKEHGLT
+27 ITPEIVKAHGLT

-53 TPNITELGIFSVMWS
+53 TPNMTELGIFSVMWS

-73 KSSRPYLRKL
+73 KSSKPYLRKL
-83 PVESPRVLQGP
+83 PVEGPRVIQGP
-94 GENAGVIDIGSG
+94 GENAGVIDIGD
-106 LAVAFKIESHNHPS
+106 AQAIVFKIESHNHPS
-120 FIEPHQGAAT
+120 FIEPRQGAAT

-149 MNSLRFGE
+149 LNSLRFGD
-157 LEDPRTRFLLNG
+157 LEEPRTRFLLNG
-169 VVDGISSYGNCTG
+169 VVDGIASYGNCTG

-187 GEIYFDACYN
+187 GEIYFDSCYN

-211 TDKIFLA
+211 TDRIFLA

-280 QCDWVVGVQDMGAA
+280 KFDWVVGVQDMGAA

-303 AHRAG
+303 AHRAET
-308 NGVFMDLSKVPLRE
+308 GVFMDLSKIPLRE
-322 EGMVP
+322 EGMTP

-339 LFVVKP
+339 LFVIEP

-351 LAILDKWGLDAAI
+351 FAVLEKWGLDAAI
-364 IGEVVEEPNVRIQFE
+364 IGEVIKDPCVRIEFE
-379 EHEVVN
+379 EKEVVN
-385 LPISP
+385 LPIFP

-397 LKRPA
+397 LIRPSKRPA
-402 KRPEYIDKVVYT
+402 YLDEVEQV
-414 NLNDFLDFSR
+414 NLADLPDISN
-424 GDTALKKLL
+424 GNTAIKKLL
-433 SCPNIASKEWVY
+433 ASLNIASKEWVF
-445 EQYDHMVGL
+445 EQYDHMVRL
-454 NTLIVPGSDAAV
+454 NTLVMPGSDAAV
-466 LRIKDTNKAVAISVD
+466 LRIKDTQKAVAISVD

-489 DPYEGAAI
+489 NPYEGAAI
-497 AVSEACR
+497 AVAEACR

-527 PEIMWQFQQAV
+527 PEIMWQLQQAV
-538 KGMGDACKFFDIPV
+538 EGMGDACRFFDIPV

-559 YNETKGDAIYP
+559 YNETKGNAIYP

-577 GLIENQEKVMTQGF
+577 GLIEDQQKVMTQGF
-591 KKSGDQ
+591 KKAGDQ
-597 IALIGFTREELGGT
+597 IALIGFSMEELGGT
-611 EYLKVMFDCSEGKHH
+611 EYLKVMFDRSEGEPPI
-626 VLDRKNEKK
+626 LDRKNEKQ
-635 VQSFCRELIQKD
+635 VQDFCLDLIQKG

-665 ESCFSPGCE
+665 ESCFSYGGH
-674 TLGASLMIE
+674 TLGATLALE

-694 ETQSRIIV
+694 ETQSRIII
-702 SFSKE
+702 SFPEERTKE
-707 QINAIKDLAKD
+707 IEKLAAACPIN
-718 FSVDFSLIGIVGG
+718 FSLIGNVGG
-731 SHLTITINGKE
+731 SDYTILVNGQE
-742 VVKQEIE
+742 VIKQKIKV
-749 LLKKI
+749 LKDI

-762 ARQTT
+762 AG